1 MVNYS
6 SGYDKDGNPIDFVD
20 EKGMKWIY
28 QGKSADWK
36 KRSML
41 LQGPG

>member
-20 EKGMKWIY
+20 ENGMKWVY
-28 QGKSADWK
+28 QGKSESGADHWC
-36 KRSML
+36 
-41 LQGPG
+41 GCY